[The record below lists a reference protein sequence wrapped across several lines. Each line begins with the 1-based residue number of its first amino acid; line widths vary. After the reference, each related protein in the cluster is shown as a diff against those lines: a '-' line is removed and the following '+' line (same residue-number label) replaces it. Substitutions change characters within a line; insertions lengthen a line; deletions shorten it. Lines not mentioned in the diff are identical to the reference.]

1 MRRRGL
7 SSCLVSSEGKE
18 MLHYSTHQGHGSI
31 TEDTIALRLLEQMRR
46 YGQLSD
52 SRTEFWVWE
61 KYDATVEVN
70 FQCFKAGSQT
80 SESEGAACLNL
91 LQCLWESCQTR
102 TRSVLLSFSRQKGV
116 LHLKHK
122 HSAVLS
128 LPEVQCHAAV
138 PPSPSSHGKGVWEGL
153 SSIFSHCQRPHIQKH
168 THMHTHTNTG
178 NTAYLHKQSEWHMQ
192 TQTRK

>member
-1 MRRRGL
+1 M
-7 SSCLVSSEGKE
+7 
-18 MLHYSTHQGHGSI
+18 
-31 TEDTIALRLLEQMRR
+31 
-46 YGQLSD
+46 
-52 SRTEFWVWE
+52 
-61 KYDATVEVN
+61 EVN

-153 SSIFSHCQRPHIQKH
+153 SSIFSHCQRPHIQK
-168 THMHTHTNTG
+168 THTCTHTQTLAIPHIYTNNPSGICKHKRANKQTRI
-178 NTAYLHKQSEWHMQ
+178 NVCAYLHIFLIGIVRSVFRLSSDLRM
-192 TQTRK
+192 TLFTRLLAQYGLPLLSQADI